1 MDERTFQNE
10 LIALK
15 YRVAEMA
22 SPCQPSQMLLPA
34 SHAANDAFS
43 YQLDDLKMRLQS
55 MQTSLN
61 QFTAM
66 QTSHDSVRLARGALA
81 ENDSFPETQS
91 RLSLPSGPLFWQL
104 FESLRNDVQ
113 GLNGRLARTE
123 QSLSD
128 LEDRVDGLEP
138 SQFTPAASEDESI
151 PHSHSDSTV
160 TNNIF
165 RHGLQ
170 DRLDH
175 HYDAAWSDFQA
186 PSLGFVN
193 PVQASDGFREKQIQV
208 ELPAGGEVMNVQ
220 VPQPS
225 AVEGVAFRDREIAR
239 LEDLLRVV
247 QDNLR
252 HHEDLVRQKDAE
264 IQELN
269 AGWLNSHN
277 KTNELERIIDERSAT
292 IRAYTSMCAERDST
306 IENLRAENESK
317 DETLHVWASRH
328 YSIQQSLM
336 RKKASLCH
344 ADRQVEQLQR
354 ALYDVQGSKQDAL
367 DAKDSEIKKLREFCE
382 AKDTISLDQNQI
394 IARGE

>member
-22 SPCQPSQMLLPA
+22 SPCQPSQMLPPTA
-34 SHAANDAFS
+34 RAANDAFS
-43 YQLDDLKMRLQS
+43 HQLDDLKMRLQS

-61 QFTAM
+61 QFAAM
-66 QTSHDSVRLARGALA
+66 QNSHNSVRLARESMA

-91 RLSLPSGPLFWQL
+91 RLLLPSGPLFWQL
-104 FESLRNDVQ
+104 FESLRNDVR
-113 GLNGRLARTE
+113 GLNCRLARTE

-128 LEDRVDGLEP
+128 PEDRVDGLEP
-138 SQFTPAASEDESI
+138 TQFTPAASEDELI
-151 PHSHSDSTV
+151 PHPHADSTV
-160 TNNIF
+160 TNNML

-170 DRLDH
+170 DQLNN
-175 HYDAAWSDFQA
+175 HYEPAWSDFH
-186 PSLGFVN
+186 PHSLDCGN
-193 PVQASDGFREKQIQV
+193 PVQASDELREKQTQV
-208 ELPAGGEVMNVQ
+208 ELPASGDVMSVQ
-220 VPQPS
+220 APQPP

-239 LEDLLRVV
+239 LEDLMRVV
-247 QDNLR
+247 QDSLR
-252 HHEDLVRQKDAE
+252 HHENLVRQKDAE

-277 KTNELERIIDERSAT
+277 KTSELERIIDERSAT

-367 DAKDSEIKKLREFCE
+367 DAKDSEIKKLRDFCE
-382 AKDTISLDQNQI
+382 AKDTVSLDQNQI